1 MEFLYLID
9 RPEFLPTV
17 AAWHHDEWGY
27 IRPGDSVE
35 VRQKRLA
42 EECGHCEIP
51 TTIIAVENGELLGSV
66 SLLEDDM
73 DTHKELSP
81 WLASLF
87 VAAEKRRKGI
97 GAALVQRLIREAAAV
112 NVKRLYL
119 YTPSEERF
127 YSRLG
132 WTVLER
138 TNYAEKPAVIMTCK
152 VLLQ

>member
-35 VRQKRLA
+35 ARQQRLA

-51 TTIIAVENGELLGSV
+51 TTIIAVETGQVVGSI

-87 VAAEKRRKGI
+87 VAAEKRQQGI

-119 YTPSEERF
+119 YTPSQERF

-138 TNYAEKPAVIMTCK
+138 TKYAGKPAVIMTCK
-152 VLLQ
+152 VLPP